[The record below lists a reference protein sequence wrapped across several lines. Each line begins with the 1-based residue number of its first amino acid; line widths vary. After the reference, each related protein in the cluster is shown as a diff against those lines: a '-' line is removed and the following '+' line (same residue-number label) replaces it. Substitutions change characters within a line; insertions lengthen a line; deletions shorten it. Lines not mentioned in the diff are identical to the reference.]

1 MELERVK
8 EKVLEGRAGFPRQYG
23 PERLDHQ
30 PGIPFWP
37 QEATRDLVLI
47 FLLTA
52 IMFFLSA
59 YLTPFLGPA
68 RSPQISELI
77 VPDWYL
83 LFSWGLLKI
92 AEDFPQF
99 TLGPGTVLETRFDAA
114 FWGDLL
120 SGIPV
125 IFLLLLPFLDRGRE
139 ARPAKAPVRAAVGLA
154 FLFVWIFFAS
164 LYSIREVVVERWQT
178 PDIDPRPDVST
189 ATALIPT
196 ETMKLFFVV
205 PPLLVGLSSYVALRR
220 LGFQPMRTWLVPLC
234 TAGAA
239 IVAIHVLSI
248 LLAPGGIPLLV
259 MPYAAPLS
267 AFLAILAGTAVL
279 SALAVV
285 LLSETRALRAVHLI
299 GAVGLAL
306 FLGLFLYM
314 DRTDSAGMVWILS
327 VLYPNMNTLLFLP
340 AFVVLTAWFG
350 LRRPYSTYEFL
361 LNECYQCGKCHT
373 VCPVTK
379 VEDDALGGL
388 NLVYNTFKKQHDGVP
403 LWTCL
408 ACDACSAVCPLDI
421 KYSDYILEERAKSMG
436 RLAADG
442 GGPQ

>member
-1 MELERVK
+1 MEIERVK
-8 EKVLEGRAGFPRQYG
+8 EKVLEGQAGFPRQYG
-23 PERLDHQ
+23 PDRADHQ

-37 QEATRDLVLI
+37 QEATRDLVVI
-47 FLLTA
+47 FILLA

-92 AEDFPQF
+92 AEIFPQF
-99 TLGPGTVLETRFDAA
+99 TIGQGTPLETRFDAA
-114 FWGDLL
+114 FWGDIL

-139 ARPAKAPVRAAVGLA
+139 ARPAKAPVRSAVGLA
-154 FLFVWIFFAS
+154 FLIVWIFTS
-164 LYSIREVVVERWQT
+164 SMYSIREVIVERWQT
-178 PDIDPRPDVST
+178 PDIDPAEEVST
-189 ATALIPT
+189 AAALIPDDT
-196 ETMKLFFVV
+196 LKIFFIV
-205 PPLLVGLSSYVALRR
+205 PPVLIGLSSYVALRR
-220 LGFQPMRTWLVPLC
+220 LGYLPMRNWLVPLC

-239 IVAIHVLSI
+239 ITALHVL
-248 LLAPGGIPLLV
+248 LLLFVPGWMPPLVEPYAIPLTLFLLV
-259 MPYAAPLS
+259 L
-267 AFLAILAGTAVL
+267 GTTAVL
-279 SALAVV
+279 SAAAVV
-285 LLSETRALRAVHLI
+285 FLPETRARKAVLLI
-299 GAVGLAL
+299 GAVTLAL
-306 FLGLFLYM
+306 FLGLFVYM
-314 DRTDSAGMVWILS
+314 DRTDPTGLLFILGI
-327 VLYPNMNTLLFLP
+327 LYPNMNTLLFLP
-340 AFVVLTAWFG
+340 PFVVLTAWLG

-442 GGPQ
+442 GRRE

>member
-1 MELERVK
+1 MEIERVK
-8 EKVLEGRAGFPRQYG
+8 AKVLEGQPGFPREYG
-23 PERLDHQ
+23 PQRPDHQ

-37 QEATRDLVLI
+37 QEATRDFVVISILV
-47 FLLTA
+47 A

-59 YLTPFLGPA
+59 YVTPFLGPA

-83 LFSWGLLKI
+83 LFSYGLLKVADI
-92 AEDFPQF
+92 FPQF
-99 TLGPGTVLETRFDAA
+99 VLAEGTPLETRFNPQ

-120 SGIPV
+120 SAIPL

-139 ARPAKAPVRAAVGLA
+139 ARPAKAPLRSALGIS
-154 FLFVWIFFAS
+154 FLIVWIFFAS
-164 LYSIREVVVERWQT
+164 LYSIREVVAERWQT
-178 PDIDPRPDVST
+178 PDIDPGPLST
-189 ATALIPT
+189 ATALIPDD
-196 ETMKLFFVV
+196 TMKLFFIV
-205 PPLLVGLSSYVALRR
+205 PPVLVFFGSYVALRR
-220 LGFQPMRTWLVPLC
+220 LGYQHMRRWLIPLCSLGAIGVAAHSLAVLLVPGWLSPL
-234 TAGAA
+234 AEPYRLEL
-239 IVAIHVLSI
+239 IV
-248 LLAPGGIPLLV
+248 
-259 MPYAAPLS
+259 
-267 AFLAILAGTAVL
+267 FLAILSLSSVL
-279 SALAVV
+279 AALAVLRFPETKARKAV
-285 LLSETRALRAVHLI
+285 LLV
-299 GAVGLAL
+299 GAVALAA
-306 FLGLFLYM
+306 FLGWFLYL
-314 DRTDSAGMVWILS
+314 DRTNPTGLLFILA

-340 AFVVLTAWFG
+340 PFVIVTAWLG
-350 LRRPYSTYEFL
+350 LRRPYSSYEFL

-421 KYSDYILEERAKSMG
+421 KYSDYILEERAKSQG

-442 GGPQ
+442 GKET